1 MWIKS
6 FRSPLLRRWV
16 GSGRRSQRKA
26 ALSRD
31 GYTRRLRNRARAAPP
46 RIVVARSLYLRVL
59 HAEMMSVIVS
69 RRFRTND
76 DPACLQV
83 HLWSSMRVSVCKR
96 VDANVCKR
104 AARVS
109 AQRMRGRMS
118 CFLLYVIFTRKGRK
132 HAWVVQMRWH
142 KPRITSHPRRGHDT
156 TPDLYLSNEAPQ

>member
-1 MWIKS
+1 MGG
-6 FRSPLLRRWV
+6 F
-16 GSGRRSQRKA
+16 GRRSQRKA
-26 ALSRD
+26 ALSQY
-31 GYTRRLRNRARAAPP
+31 GYTRRLRNRARVAPP

-59 HAEMMSVIVS
+59 HADMSVIVS

-96 VDANVCKR
+96 VDANICKR

-118 CFLLYVIFTRKGRK
+118 CFFCMFVYFLGFLI
-132 HAWVVQMRWH
+132 
-142 KPRITSHPRRGHDT
+142 
-156 TPDLYLSNEAPQ
+156 LC